1 MADKLLKTNA
11 LSILKNITL
20 RPMPDVS
27 QSSLNLWV
35 NGLAI
40 RNYVGAQ
47 QIGQF
52 ISAGRIGSAHSP
64 SLGITGDF
72 APILVWGGGDGFAMM
87 VTRYNMDKYAE
98 DGVSIV
104 SGTNDGLYQ
113 AFLAKTERVKNLI
126 QTRNTTLSNID
137 DLFK

>member
-1 MADKLLKTNA
+1 MANKLLDTRA
-11 LSILKNITL
+11 LNYLKNITL

-47 QIGQF
+47 EIGQF
-52 ISAGRIGSAHSP
+52 ISAGRLGSAHND
-64 SLGITGDF
+64 SLGMTGDF
-72 APILVWGGGDGFAMM
+72 APILVWGGGDAFAMLCS
-87 VTRYNMDKYAE
+87 RYNMDKYAE
-98 DGVSIV
+98 DGVSMV
-104 SGTNDGLYQ
+104 SGTNGQIHQ
-113 AFLAKTERVKNLI
+113 AFLAKTEWVKSLI
-126 QTRNTTLSNID
+126 QTRATTLSNID

>member
-11 LSILKNITL
+11 LSILKNVTL
-20 RPMPDVS
+20 RPMWDVN

-40 RNYVGAQ
+40 RNYVNAQ
-47 QIGQF
+47 SIGPF
-52 ISAGRIGSAHSP
+52 ISAGRIGGAHSD
-64 SLGITGDF
+64 SLGITGDY
-72 APILVWGGGDGFAMM
+72 APVLAWGGGDGFAMM
-87 VTRYNMDKYAE
+87 VTRYNMDKYEE
-98 DGVSIV
+98 DGVSMV

-113 AFLAKTERVKNLI
+113 AFLAKTEWVKNLI